1 VTTLDRAS
9 GRAKL
14 TGSTTTTG
22 ASDAQFAAILMG
34 ADPYKI
40 GQIHWHATDVEGFL
54 RKIGVSVDEYK
65 EQFLQYLADLRAG
78 KAQPEYLYKPH
89 RKIDFYLALP
99 DRVKWYKGEQAQKVS
114 YFKR

>member
-1 VTTLDRAS
+1 VTTLDKSQWA
-9 GRAKL
+9 GKAHGFNYNL
-14 TGSTTTTG
+14 PVL
-22 ASDAQFAAILMG
+22 SDAQFAAILMG

-54 RKIGVSVDEYK
+54 RKIGVPVDEYK

-99 DRVKWYKGEQAQKVS
+99 DRVKWYKGEKAQIVS
-114 YFKR
+114 